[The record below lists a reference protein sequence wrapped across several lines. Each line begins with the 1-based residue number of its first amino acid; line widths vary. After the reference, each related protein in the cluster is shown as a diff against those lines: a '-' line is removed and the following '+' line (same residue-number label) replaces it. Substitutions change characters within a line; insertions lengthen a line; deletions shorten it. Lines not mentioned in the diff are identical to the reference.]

1 MGGHGG
7 LNILPQKSWNVY
19 NRDNRL
25 RVERDEARAAAEAA
39 AAARQA
45 DGERA
50 AAGLQTLRA
59 RAGAGPAAPQEH
71 VNLFFVEERAQ
82 GNFDHQQEQKAEDAR
97 LVARVMPDLQLD
109 RSSREPAPWYTRVS
123 APSVPDPGPAAQE
136 AAGTTAAA
144 TTADHGRISQKKE
157 HKRHK
162 EHKEHKR
169 HKEHKER
176 KHRKSHKHRDGHKR
190 KRDDDDDRDDEAA
203 MERLRQERRD
213 RERTEQLRA
222 RSVVAYGKPEEEAAG
237 GAAGDRKQQHV
248 VDAFMAATGQVVSLK
263 PLKPRGSRGGR
274 DAGGAP
280 GKKEQAGAGCAGA
293 GATRPHSVH

>member
-1 MGGHGG
+1 M
-7 LNILPQKSWNVY
+7 PQKSWNVY

-59 RAGAGPAAPQEH
+59 RAGAGPVAPQEH

-136 AAGTTAAA
+136 AAGTAAAAA
-144 TTADHGRISQKKE
+144 TTADHERISQKKE
-157 HKRHK
+157 RKRHK

-169 HKEHKER
+169 HKER